1 MPSRRGRGGQAPL
14 GRSGPRGPS
23 TESQESRRPA
33 TKGKA
38 IKPERFEVP
47 AEELSPRF
55 DLDSLGF
62 ETTAEV
68 SPLTDIVGQE
78 RAMQAIDFGTS
89 IGSFGYNLFVMGP
102 PGSGRTTAV
111 TMVVRQKAAKLPAPS
126 DWCYVHNFQNPNSP
140 RAIELPA
147 GMGPRFR
154 RDMQELVREVARRLE
169 RAFEGEAYR
178 RERTRL
184 ADQLRAAQ
192 KEEFLRLEELAR
204 ARNFSVQQV
213 GQMFG
218 IVPVVDGEPLTPE
231 KYEQLDEETRRRIDE
246 EGQAL
251 REAIAEAMRRLRT
264 VEKEVKERLQELD
277 RRVALLAVGDL
288 IQEVSSRYAEHEAVV
303 RYLEEV
309 REDVLD
315 HLQEFLREEGEEER
329 PRLLA
334 GLPLPSPPDPW
345 ARYQVNVL
353 VTNDP
358 EAGAP
363 VVVEYHPTFYNLL
376 GRIEH
381 RAQFGAMTTDF
392 TLIKAGSLHRANG
405 GFLIMSAR
413 DVLTGFLAWEALKRA
428 LRSESIAIED
438 INQQFRLVSTVSL
451 EPEPIPLRVR
461 VILIGTPLL
470 YHLLYL
476 FDEDFRKLFKV
487 QVDFDD
493 RMPAASETLEA
504 YARFIAARVTEEG
517 LPHFR
522 RDAVAEVVRFG
533 SRLVEDQRKLASTF
547 SAIADVVRESAY
559 WSARNGHDLVE
570 AEDVRQ
576 AVAAREYRANRIEE
590 RLGELIAEGSL
601 LIDTE
606 GEAVGQVNGIALVSW
621 GDYEFGKP
629 TRITARTF
637 AGRAGVVNIEREARL
652 AGRIHNKGVMILTGY
667 LGGRYARERPLT
679 LSASLGFEQSY
690 EEIEGDSASSAELYA
705 LLSSIS
711 GLPIRQDLAV
721 TGSVNQHGEI
731 QPVGGVTRKVEGF
744 FSCCKLKGL
753 TGTQGVIIPRR
764 NLHNLVL
771 RDEVIEAVR
780 RGEFHIYAIDHIEEG
795 LEILTG
801 LPAGEPREDGSYPE
815 GTVNH
820 AVARGLERLS
830 RAWKEHGE
838 REAEPARA
846 GRAEEGPPPGDG
858 GVRLSPQEAPGRNPA
873 PEGPEA
879 GV

>member
-1 MPSRRGRGGQAPL
+1 MRAPNGRLAGPWAGGLAGASL
-14 GRSGPRGPS
+14 NR
-23 TESQESRRPA
+23 RRPA
-33 TKGKA
+33 TTSGAKG
-38 IKPERFEVP
+38 PEDWEVAP
-47 AEELSPRF
+47 EQLCPRF
-55 DLDSLGF
+55 DLGSLEF
-62 ETTAEV
+62 ESTAEV
-68 SPLTDIVGQE
+68 TPLTGIVGQE

-111 TMVVRQKAAKLPAPS
+111 SAVVRQKAARLPAPS
-126 DWCYVHNFQNPNSP
+126 DWCYVHNFQDPNSP

-147 GMGPRFR
+147 GMGSQFR

-184 ADQLRAAQ
+184 TDRVRAVQ
-192 KEEFLRLEELAR
+192 KEEFQKLEERAR
-204 ARNFSVQQV
+204 SRNFSVQQV

-231 KYEQLDEETRRRIDE
+231 KYEQLDEETRRRIDG

-251 REAIAEAMRRLRT
+251 RQAIAEATSRLRAA
-264 VEKEVKERLQELD
+264 EKEVKGQLQELD

-288 IQEVSSRYAEHEAVV
+288 IQEVSARYGEQEAVV

-309 REDVLD
+309 REDILARL
-315 HLQEFLREEGEEER
+315 HGFLQGEEAEEGPRR
-329 PRLLA
+329 PA
-334 GLPLPSPPDPW
+334 GLPVPARPDPW

-413 DVLTGFLAWEALKRA
+413 DVLTGFLAWDALKRA

-438 INQQFRLVSTVSL
+438 LNQQFRLVSTVSL

-476 FDEDFRKLFKV
+476 REEDFRKLFKV

-493 RMPAASETLEA
+493 RMKASQDTVQA
-504 YARFIAARVTEEG
+504 YARFIAARVVEER

-522 RDAVAEVVRFG
+522 RDAVAQVVRFG

-559 WSARNGHDLVE
+559 WCSRNGHDLVE

-576 AVAAREYRANRIEE
+576 AIAAREYRANRIEE

-601 LIDTE
+601 LIDTQ
-606 GEAVGQVNGIALVSW
+606 GEAVGQVNGIAIVSW

-637 AGRAGVVNIEREARL
+637 VGRAGVVNIEREARL
-652 AGRIHNKGVMILTGY
+652 AGRIHNKGVMILGGY

-679 LSASLGFEQSY
+679 LSASLGLEQSY

-705 LLSSIS
+705 LLSSIA
-711 GLPIRQDLAV
+711 GLPVRQDLAV

-753 TGTQGVIIPRR
+753 TGTQGVVVPRR

-771 RDEVIEAVR
+771 RDEVVEAVR
-780 RGEFHIYAIDHIEEG
+780 RGQFHVYAIDHIEQG
-795 LEILTG
+795 LELLTG
-801 LPAGEPREDGSYPE
+801 LPAGKRGDDGSYPE
-815 GTVNH
+815 ATVNH
-820 AVARGLERLS
+820 AVAQALERLS
-830 RAWKEHGE
+830 RAWKEHAE
-838 REAEPARA
+838 KEPEPAPSA
-846 GRAEEGPPPGDG
+846 RAEEVPPPAGG
-858 GVRLSPQEAPGRNPA
+858 GVRLSPEQTQGPGPA
-873 PEGPEA
+873 PPLRG
-879 GV
+879 G